1 VNGTCSNEPPSCCVE
16 CAAGPDVERDGRFA
30 VSTIEVL
37 LGIAIGFASGAL
49 SGLFGVGGGIVMTPG
64 LQVMMG
70 AAPIVALATPLPVI
84 LPTALTG
91 ALTYR
96 RAGEVD
102 QRAAAWMIGPGV
114 LASISGALLTRYID
128 THLLLVITAAL
139 LAYQAF
145 GILRGSRDRR
155 GPSFEATTS
164 MYIGIGLVAGF
175 VSGLLGIGGGLVM
188 VPLLVGWLGM
198 PLKRALG
205 TSLLAIVALVIPG
218 TITHAALG
226 HIDWTSFL
234 VLTIGAVP
242 GARLGAK
249 VALGTHERTLRVLV
263 GGFLLVVATAYG
275 VAEARELLGR

>member
-1 VNGTCSNEPPSCCVE
+1 MSVLETVLGLLI
-16 CAAGPDVERDGRFA
+16 GL
-30 VSTIEVL
+30 VSGV
-37 LGIAIGFASGAL
+37 L

-64 LQVMMG
+64 LQVVLG

-96 RAGEVD
+96 RAGELD
-102 QRAAAWMIGPGV
+102 DRAALWMIGPGV
-114 LASISGALLTRYID
+114 IASIFGALLTKFVD

-139 LAYQAF
+139 LAYQSM
-145 GILRGSRDRR
+145 GILRGPRTRR
-155 GPSFEATTS
+155 AASFQATPA
-164 MYIGIGLVAGF
+164 MYIGIGLIAGF

-188 VPLLVGWLGM
+188 VPMLAGWLGM

-226 HIDWTSFL
+226 HIDWSLFI
-234 VLTIGAVP
+234 VVTIGAVP
-242 GARLGAK
+242 GARLGARI
-249 VALGTHERTLRVLV
+249 ALGTHERTLRLLV
-263 GGFLLVVATAYG
+263 GSFLLVVAAAYG
-275 VAEARELLGR
+275 VSEAIELLGR